1 MFNTGHVDEVL
12 TLRGRFDAG
21 DKRSHYVLIPIQKA
35 DDWLLYKELLKES
48 QVHCAEIFVDVC
60 GRDVSDDLV
69 EHLTQEDLPPCNAND
84 DEIDDELSDDDEEYA
99 DEEASGDEGDFDTC
113 AVNNHFDGSTFENEE
128 RDDDDMSQGSDED
141 GGDDDVVGFEQENIP
156 RREVPLPEPSPI
168 LVQPVSFR
176 QPPAHV
182 VYQSVEETVME
193 PIPTSEAAHVVNERV
208 EERVRQPMASNEATS
223 SQPTPVDNAS
233 VQEPLR
239 AHMSTLSGVRLSPL
253 TPLEQRQLQAVHVE
267 VPQVPLFHS
276 IPRKAYCDSG
286 LRLGSIEP
294 DSGEDLI
301 SKGMIFDSLEELKFF
316 MRDYSVRHHRPY
328 DVVHSSAKLRYTVRC
343 QQGCDWK

>member
-1 MFNTGHVDEVL
+1 MFNTGHMDEEL
-12 TLRGRFDAG
+12 TLRARFDAG
-21 DKRSHYVLIPIQKA
+21 DKRSHYVLIEIKNA
-35 DDWLLYKELLKES
+35 DDWLFYKELLKES
-48 QVHCAEIFVDVC
+48 QVRCAEIFVDVC

-84 DEIDDELSDDDEEYA
+84 DDIDDELSDDDEEYA

-141 GGDDDVVGFEQENIP
+141 GTDDDVVGFEQENIP
-156 RREVPLPEPSPI
+156 RREVHLAEPSPI

-182 VYQSVEETVME
+182 VHQSVEETVME
-193 PIPTSEAAHVVNERV
+193 P
-208 EERVRQPMASNEATS
+208 MASNEAIS
-223 SQPTPVDNAS
+223 SQPTPVDSAR

-253 TPLEQRQLQAVHVE
+253 TTLELRQLETVHVE
-267 VPQVPLFHS
+267 VPQVSLFHS

-301 SKGMIFDSLEELKFF
+301 SKGMIFDSLEKLKFF
-316 MRDYSVRHHRPY
+316 MRDYSVRHHCPY
-328 DVVHSSAKLRYTVRC
+328 DVVHGSMEEQT
-343 QQGCDWK
+343 